1 MIVAMNRSGDAA
13 ILKTKDIEMF
23 AKPRPLKKTRVLKRS
38 PPPLRKNR
46 SSKARKKTSESEA
59 LEPSKM

>member
-23 AKPRPLKKTRVLKRS
+23 AKPRMKKTRVLKRS

-46 SSKARKKTSESEA
+46 SSKARKNTSESEA